1 MSVLNKMIIKPMFA
15 KSSTPFDSQ
24 KHVFELKWDGSR
36 CIVFVDRKSIR
47 LQKPMPS
54 RKRSGYW
61 LKIKKVFDID
71 AVV

>member
-36 CIVFVDRKSIR
+36 CIAFVDSKEYKTPEAHAF
-47 LQKPMPS
+47 QE
-54 RKRSGYW
+54 
-61 LKIKKVFDID
+61 KVRILVEDKEGL
-71 AVV
+71 